1 MQAKGERLRA
11 ELSGPGARGLESQR
25 QGNQLGG
32 EPVSDRL
39 EAGLGRRATVIGLTA
54 HAMPEDRQVCLD
66 AGMDEYLAKPIN
78 RNALTRVLG
87 EVRKTA

>member
-1 MQAKGERLRA
+1 MGATA
-11 ELSGPGARGLESQR
+11 EIRK
-25 QGNQLGG
+25 
-32 EPVSDRL
+32 L

-87 EVRKTA
+87 GIRKSA